1 MNSLKNKVIII
12 TGASSGIGRALA
24 EESLRHQ
31 MKVVLAARRVDVM
44 ESFTSDQQWD
54 TDDFL
59 LVKTDISLESD
70 CRNLIDQT
78 IQKYG
83 KIDILVNNAGVSMRA
98 LFTQLDLDVIRK
110 LMDVNFWGT
119 VYCCYYAM
127 PWILKSKG
135 SVVGVS
141 SVAGYKGLPA
151 RTGYS
156 ASKFA
161 IRGFLE
167 TLRAENLKNDI
178 HIMNVCPGFT
188 ASNIR
193 KTALNGNGKIQ
204 GESPRNENSMMTA
217 QEVAKSILK
226 GIKKKKR
233 TIILT
238 NVGKLTVFLSK
249 FFPSLVD
256 NLVYKSLAKEPDS
269 PLK

>member
-1 MNSLKNKVIII
+1 RRLEV
-12 TGASSGIGRALA
+12 
-24 EESLRHQ
+24 
-31 MKVVLAARRVDVM
+31 MK
-44 ESFTSDQQWD
+44 SFTFGQQWN
-54 TDDFL
+54 TDSFL
-59 LVKTDISLESD
+59 LVKTDISSESD

-78 IQKYG
+78 IQKFG
-83 KIDILVNNAGVSMRA
+83 KIDVLVNNAGVSMRA
-98 LFTQLDLDVIRK
+98 LFTQLDLAVIKK

-135 SVVGVS
+135 SIVGVS

-167 TLRAENLKNDI
+167 TLRVENLKNDI

-193 KTALNGNGKIQ
+193 KTALNGNGNIQ

-217 QEVAKSILK
+217 QQVARNILN

-238 NVGKLTVFLSK
+238 GVGKLTVFLSK
-249 FFPSLVD
+249 FFPALVD
-256 NLVYKSLAKEPDS
+256 KLVYRSLAKEPNS